1 MKGIFVTGI
10 GTDVGKTVISA
21 LLVKHFNADY
31 WKPVQA
37 GVEPTTDAKTIKE
50 LVPEALIHPERYLLQ
65 EPMSPHAAADRE
77 GVEINIKDFELPET
91 ENTIVVE
98 GAGGLMVPI
107 NYKGDTYLDLI
118 QHLNIP
124 VVVVSRNYLGSINH
138 TLMTLALL
146 QQTNTEILGVVLND
160 KPNPETEKIILDKT
174 GLKCLGNIEFL
185 EEVNEKSIELYS
197 KKIKNVRK

>member
-1 MKGIFVTGI
+1 MKGVFITGI

-21 LLVKHFNADY
+21 LMVKHLNADY

-37 GVEPTTDAKTIKE
+37 GVEPTTDSKTIKE
-50 LVPEALIHPERYLLQ
+50 LVPKSVIHAERYLLQ

-77 GVEINIKDFELPET
+77 GLEINISDFELPQSD
-91 ENTIVVE
+91 NTIVVE

-107 NYKGDTYLDLI
+107 NYKGDTYFELI
-118 QHLNIP
+118 KHLNLP

-138 TLMTLALL
+138 TLMTLELL
-146 QQTNTEILGVVLND
+146 KQSKVEILGVVFND

-174 GLKCLGNIEFL
+174 GLNCLGNIEFL
-185 EEVNEKSIELYS
+185 NEVNESSVELYS